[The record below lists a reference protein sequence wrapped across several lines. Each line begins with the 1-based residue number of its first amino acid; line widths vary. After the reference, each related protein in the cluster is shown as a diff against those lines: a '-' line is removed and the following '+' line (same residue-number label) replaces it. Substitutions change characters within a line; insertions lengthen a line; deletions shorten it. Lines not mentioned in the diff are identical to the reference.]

1 MNDYELYLIKRA
13 YHKKIAKGITILGRP
28 IAYDPYEVYNQ
39 RRQAYIDAIKKPE
52 FLHDNA
58 RREQEAAVR
67 RAKNMNYILGTLSG
81 TAAGAGV
88 DYALG
93 RFKNQKGLAK
103 LPFTAVGT
111 ALGAGGAALL
121 NRYRKFTDIKGK
133 GWDKGDAI
141 DREAYQAA
149 KKKYDEDVANATRE
163 FNLKY
168 TGMEDPTRDAIYK
181 GGIKLHDEK

>member
-1 MNDYELYLIKRA
+1 MNDYELYLVKRA
-13 YHKKIAKGITILGRP
+13 YHKKIAKGVTVLGRP
-28 IAYDPYEVYNQ
+28 VAYDPYEVYNQ

-58 RREQEAAVR
+58 SREQEAAVR
-67 RAKNMNYILGTLSG
+67 RAKNMNYILGTLGG
-81 TAAGAGV
+81 TAAGAGF
-88 DYALG
+88 DYFLDKKLG
-93 RFKNQKGLAK
+93 
-103 LPFTAVGT
+103 LPTGSGTAVGS
-111 ALGAGGAALL
+111 LIGLGGAALF
-121 NRYRKFTDIKGK
+121 NKARKFKGTKAK

-149 KKKYDEDVANATRE
+149 RNKYDEDVANATRE